1 MNPAVHPVDIVRV
14 GASGEVAG
22 RDVAATEEP
31 LEIRLGSASFVTI
44 MRTPGFDEQLAA
56 GFLLSEQIVTA
67 PDQVGSIRHC
77 ADDDGCEIG
86 NVLNVWLTGEA
97 AARAATVMAGRRL
110 VTANSSCGGGGRR
123 ALAVQ
128 FKGIAPRGP
137 RPTTPTTH

>member
-1 MNPAVHPVDIVRV
+1 MNPALYPVDIVRV

-44 MRTPGFDEQLAA
+44 MRTPGSDEQLAA

-86 NVLNVWLTGEA
+86 NVLNVWL
-97 AARAATVMAGRRL
+97 AARAAASPVSHTLRTL
-110 VTANSSCGGGGRR
+110 PISQPSSSAQWR
-123 ALAVQ
+123 
-128 FKGIAPRGP
+128 IE
-137 RPTTPTTH
+137 PT

>member
-56 GFLLSEQIVTA
+56 GFLLSEQIVT
-67 PDQVGSIRHC
+67 
-77 ADDDGCEIG
+77 
-86 NVLNVWLTGEA
+86 
-97 AARAATVMAGRRL
+97 RAATRSVRSA
-110 VTANSSCGGGGRR
+110 
-123 ALAVQ
+123 
-128 FKGIAPRGP
+128 IAP
-137 RPTTPTTH
+137 TTTAARSATSSTCG